1 MTTEQRIVH
10 TVSTEMLRHYRCG
23 HCGLWWSVAD
33 ETNDHETR
41 HCPHCGTQGY
51 VEALE

>member
-1 MTTEQRIVH
+1 MTTEQRVVH

-33 ETNDHETR
+33 ETNDAETR